1 MNKALSSVLEG
12 RSSSKVCLIYIK
24 RQDYRPTAE
33 GPQIECYPWAQGNK
47 AVQDAGGFFD
57 LILTE
62 AANMA
67 NTVPEMFDPLAAIGM
82 PAAPPRGDFVASVS
96 LSSASSAV
104 QHYESLARSS
114 IASRHA
120 R

>member
-1 MNKALSSVLEG
+1 MNEALSVVMEG
-12 RSSSKVCLIYIK
+12 RSLSKVCIICIK

-33 GPQIECYPWAQGNK
+33 VQWIKCTSWAQGNK

-82 PAAPPRGDFVASVS
+82 PVAPAGA
-96 LSSASSAV
+96 
-104 QHYESLARSS
+104 
-114 IASRHA
+114 I
-120 R
+120 